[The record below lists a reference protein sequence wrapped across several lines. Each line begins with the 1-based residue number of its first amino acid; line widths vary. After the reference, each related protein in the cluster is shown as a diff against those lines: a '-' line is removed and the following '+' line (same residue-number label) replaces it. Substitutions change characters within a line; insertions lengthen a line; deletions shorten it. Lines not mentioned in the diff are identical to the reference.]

1 MPRFVN
7 SPKVCRGACLVS
19 IGPCGQIKGLLTS
32 MVSGHV
38 FIWGLEEFLRDCGAS
53 AWQVKMAQM
62 APSPR
67 WEFIQKGNHFVYINH
82 NSFCDLRE
90 EFEVGGPE
98 YIAVDTRKKE
108 RRSRARWVGATL
120 VIDRQ

>member
-1 MPRFVN
+1 M
-7 SPKVCRGACLVS
+7 
-19 IGPCGQIKGLLTS
+19 
-32 MVSGHV
+32 
-38 FIWGLEEFLRDCGAS
+38 GAS

-62 APSPR
+62 APCPR

-90 EFEVGGPE
+90 EFEVGGPD

-120 VIDRQ
+120 VIDRQGEDGQFQESRHINSEGELVFSLVALKPGVQGKCWGRT